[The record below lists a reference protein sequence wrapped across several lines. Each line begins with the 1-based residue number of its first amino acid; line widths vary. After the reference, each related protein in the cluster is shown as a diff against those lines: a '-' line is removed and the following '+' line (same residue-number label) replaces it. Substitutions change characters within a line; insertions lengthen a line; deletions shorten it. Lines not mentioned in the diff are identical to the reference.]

1 MIVSSRPKVF
11 TFLQHSFQYHF
22 RLCWPLE
29 KLVTFSLNQRTT
41 TDEIED
47 SLTPAANAA
56 LRRLLR
62 PDYVLYDAFKRRFDR
77 LVAGHGAAAMRAEL
91 AALRQ
96 AKADVV
102 EACAASGTR
111 EEEAARRLA
120 VGGGGGVLGSRA
132 LCPFYQMDEI
142 EFVNILRERYTRR
155 AQMMQ

>member
-1 MIVSSRPKVF
+1 MILNNVKKVVHQQLLKVSVQDWF
-11 TFLQHSFQYHF
+11 YNYIH
-22 RLCWPLE
+22 
-29 KLVTFSLNQRTT
+29 KLITV
-41 TDEIED
+41 IVMV
-47 SLTPAANAA
+47 AN
-56 LRRLLR
+56 
-62 PDYVLYDAFKRRFDR
+62 
-77 LVAGHGAAAMRAEL
+77 
-91 AALRQ
+91 
-96 AKADVV
+96 KADVV